1 MHPLTNEIGKFI
13 PSDRIRVTRYDPL
26 VRTPFFRSVQ
36 VPDEIR
42 NLEPF
47 TIIQTASADEIS
59 KVLKLA
65 NIRKLP
71 VYVRQGMGVISPDVT
86 RPEPPGSLILDLSKM
101 HWINPNFDRH
111 HVEVGPAVSEW
122 DLNKALHPE
131 GYGYPELIGPV
142 TWCGSLVS
150 LNSSGRS
157 VDPYIGKPR
166 NYVLGME
173 VVLPTG
179 EIVETGSES
188 LRRVCGFDLGQLVIG
203 GQCMFGVITNLRL
216 QLLKSPKDIC
226 GALVHF
232 DSLASL
238 GKAVSSIY
246 KNHAP
251 YPQVLEILNRSY
263 LEAMEFEG
271 KISEAVLMMA
281 TDGWAPGEAQ
291 WKQEQL
297 IKHMQSEGCIDVEVQ
312 SSEDWAKLLLFREA
326 GLSKLSPKGL
336 VMLTGEVMDY
346 PIDKLS
352 IVLPAMRKL
361 QLELM
366 ETYPGIDTYIIGH
379 IGAGSFHPTVVAP
392 VEWGYR
398 KLHEVVKDCRKK
410 ILAFKLEHG
419 ATIGEQGIFP
429 EHIGWYQGTYD
440 DVHWKSMQ
448 LVKGALDPNGI
459 LNPIRYSHMQEANA
473 LP

>member
-26 VRTPFFRSVQ
+26 VRTPFFRSVK

-47 TIIQTASADEIS
+47 TIVQTLSAHDIS
-59 KVLKLA
+59 RILTLA
-65 NIRKLP
+65 NTRKLP

-86 RPEPPGSLILDLSKM
+86 RPEPPGSLIIDLSKM
-101 HWINPNFDRH
+101 HWINPNFDQH
-111 HVEVGPAVSEW
+111 HVEVGPAVTEW
-122 DLNKALHPE
+122 DLNFSLKAD

-142 TWCGSLVS
+142 TWCGSLIS

-173 VVLPTG
+173 IVLPTG
-179 EIVETGSES
+179 EIVETGSSS
-188 LRRVCGFDLGQLVIG
+188 LRRVCGFDLGQLMIG

-216 QLLKSPKDIC
+216 QLLKLPKEIC
-226 GALVHF
+226 GALIHF
-232 DSLASL
+232 DSLANL

-246 KNHAP
+246 RNQAP
-251 YPQVLEILNRSY
+251 YPQVLEVLNRSY
-263 LEAMEFEG
+263 LSAMEFEG
-271 KISEAVLMMA
+271 TISEAVLMMA
-281 TDGWAPGEAQ
+281 TDGYAPGEAK

-297 IKHMQSEGCIDVEVQ
+297 ITNMKSAGCIDVEIQ
-312 SSEDWAKLLLFREA
+312 SAEEWAKLLVFREA

-352 IVLPAMRKL
+352 TVLPAMRNL

-392 VEWGYR
+392 VDWGYR
-398 KLHEVVKDCRKK
+398 RLVQVVKDARKK

-419 ATIGEQGIFP
+419 ATIGEQGVFP
-429 EHIGWYQGTYD
+429 EHMGWYQGTYGD
-440 DVHWKSMQ
+440 IHWKAMQ
-448 LVKGALDPNGI
+448 LVKSSLDPNGV
-459 LNPIRYSHMQEANA
+459 LNPIRYSDMQEANS